1 MKILNKIILV
11 FLFFGTVNSQ
21 SSQRDYSEELR
32 YQNDAINKM
41 KKEIEELSS
50 KLRKANINE
59 TTTSKRIT
67 NLDEELALINKLIQ
81 SLKKEENSNRTK
93 VNNLKGKIKTKED
106 ELELLR
112 GRYEQRIRNTYLK
125 GRVSDLEKVLS
136 STSWRQAVY
145 RTQYLKIIS
154 SIEQTMTKEIEGIL
168 LTINKDKLKLESLLR
183 QSISLKR
190 DKQKQMT
197 SLRKMRIRREKEL
210 NRIRQDKSALAN
222 YMQEKS
228 AGVKQ
233 LESIIKKVLEDKAR
247 SEREERIRQQQQALK
262 TKEFNLLKGQLPWPT
277 EGRVILK
284 FGKQW
289 NPRLK
294 TTTDNPGIDIKGQPG
309 SPIRS
314 TMSGVVTTI
323 TYIRGYGTTVIIDH
337 GGGFYTVYSHVTN
350 IQTQVDSEVR
360 SGDVI
365 AYMGDSGSVNGS
377 KLHFEVWG
385 KGQKLDPEKW
395 LMKK

>member
-1 MKILNKIILV
+1 MNFV
-11 FLFFGTVNSQ
+11 FGQ
-21 SSQRDYSEELR
+21 SSQRDYNEELR

-50 KLRKANINE
+50 KLRKANIRE
-59 TTTSKRIT
+59 TTASKRIT
-67 NLDEELALINKLIQ
+67 NLDEEIALINKLIQ
-81 SLKKEENSNRTK
+81 SLKKEENAAKNK
-93 VNNLKGKIKTKED
+93 INILKKDIKKKED
-106 ELELLR
+106 ELNTMR
-112 GRYEQRIRNTYLK
+112 DRYKQRVVNTYLK

-136 STSWRQAVY
+136 STSWRQAIY

-154 SIEQTMTKEIEGIL
+154 SIEQKMTNEIEHL
-168 LTINKDKLKLESLLR
+168 LLMINKDKLKLESLLR

-190 DKQKQMT
+190 DKKKQMS
-197 SLRKMRIRREKEL
+197 SLRKMRIKREKEL
-210 NRIRQDKSALAN
+210 TRIRQDKSALAN
-222 YMQEKS
+222 YMQEKA

-233 LESIIKKVLEDKAR
+233 LETIIKKVLEDKVR
-247 SEREERIRQQQQALK
+247 FEREDRIRQQQEALK
-262 TKEFNLLKGQLPWPT
+262 TKEFNFLKGQLPWPT
-277 EGRVILK
+277 EGRVISK

-289 NPRLK
+289 NAQLK

-314 TMSGVVTTI
+314 TVSGVVTTV
-323 TYIRGYGTTVIIDH
+323 TYIRGYGTTIIIDH

-350 IQTQVDSEVR
+350 IQTHVDSEVR

-365 AYMGDSGSVNGS
+365 AYMGDSGSINGS

-395 LMKK
+395 LVKK

>member
-1 MKILNKIILV
+1 MKIFNYIILV
-11 FLFFGTVNSQ
+11 SFCFCFLNAQ
-21 SSQRDYSEELR
+21 SSQRDYNEELR

-67 NLDEELALINKLIQ
+67 NLDEEIALVNKLIQ
-81 SLKKEENSNRTK
+81 SLKKEETSNRNK
-93 VNNLKGKIKTKED
+93 VNVLKDRIKTKED

-112 GRYEQRIRNTYLK
+112 TRYEQRIVNTYQK

-154 SIEQTMTKEIEGIL
+154 SIEQKMTKDIENIL
-168 LTINKDKLKLESLLR
+168 LAIHKDKLKLESLLR

-197 SLRKMRIRREKEL
+197 SLRKMRIKREKEL

-247 SEREERIRQQQQALK
+247 FEREERIRQQQQALK

-277 EGRVILK
+277 EGRVISK

-289 NPRLK
+289 NSRLK

-395 LMKK
+395 LIKK

>member
-1 MKILNKIILV
+1 MR
-11 FLFFGTVNSQ
+11 FLYPQ

-41 KKEIEELSS
+41 KKEIEKLSS

-67 NLDEELALINKLIQ
+67 NLDEELALVNKLIQ
-81 SLKKEENSNRTK
+81 SLKKEENFNRDK
-93 VNNLKGKIKTKED
+93 VNNLKSRIKIKED
-106 ELELLR
+106 ELSLLR
-112 GRYEQRIRNTYLK
+112 LRYEQRIINTYLK

-145 RTQYLKIIS
+145 RTQYLKIVS
-154 SIEQTMTKEIEGIL
+154 SIEQKMTKEIESIL
-168 LTINKDKLKLESLLR
+168 LVINKDKLKLESLLR
-183 QSISLKR
+183 QSIALKR
-190 DKQKQMT
+190 DKQKQMA
-197 SLRKMRIRREKEL
+197 SLRKMRIKREKEL
-210 NRIRQDKSALAN
+210 NRFSQDKSALAN

-228 AGVKQ
+228 SGVKQ

-247 SEREERIRQQQQALK
+247 NEREARIRQQQQALK
-262 TKEFNLLKGQLPWPT
+262 TKEFNLLRGQLPWPT
-277 EGRVILK
+277 EGRVISK

-289 NPRLK
+289 NSRLK

-309 SPIRS
+309 SSIRS

-323 TYIRGYGTTVIIDH
+323 TYIRGYGTTIIIDH

-365 AYMGDSGSVNGS
+365 AYMGDSGSVNGA

-395 LMKK
+395 LTKK

>member
-67 NLDEELALINKLIQ
+67 NLDEELALVNKLIQ

-93 VNNLKGKIKTKED
+93 VNNLKGRIKTKED

-112 GRYEQRIRNTYLK
+112 ERYEQRIRNTYLK

-395 LMKK
+395 LIKK

>member
-67 NLDEELALINKLIQ
+67 NLDEELALVNKLVQ

-93 VNNLKGKIKTKED
+93 VNNLKSRIKTKED

>member
-1 MKILNKIILV
+1 MNFV
-11 FLFFGTVNSQ
+11 FGQ
-21 SSQRDYSEELR
+21 SPQRDYDEELR

-41 KKEIEELSS
+41 KSEIEELSS
-50 KLRKANINE
+50 KLRKTNIIE
-59 TTTSKRIT
+59 TTTSKRII

-81 SLKKEENSNRTK
+81 SLKKEENATK
-93 VNNLKGKIKTKED
+93 NKINILKKDIKKKEN
-106 ELELLR
+106 ELNTMR
-112 GRYEQRIRNTYLK
+112 DRYEQRVVNTYLK
-125 GRVSDLEKVLS
+125 GRISDLEKVLS
-136 STSWRQAVY
+136 STSWRQAIY

-154 SIEQTMTKEIEGIL
+154 SIEQKMTNEIEHL
-168 LTINKDKLKLESLLR
+168 LLMINKDKLKLESLLR

-190 DKQKQMT
+190 DKQKQMS
-197 SLRKMRIRREKEL
+197 SLRKMRIKREKEL
-210 NRIRQDKSALAN
+210 TRIRQDKSALAN
-222 YMQEKS
+222 YLQEKA

-233 LESIIKKVLEDKAR
+233 LETIIKKVLEDKVR
-247 SEREERIRQQQQALK
+247 FEREDRIRQQQEALK
-262 TKEFNLLKGQLPWPT
+262 TKEFNFLKGQLPWPT
-277 EGRVILK
+277 EGRVISK

-289 NPRLK
+289 NAQLK

-314 TMSGVVTTI
+314 TVSGVVTTV
-323 TYIRGYGTTVIIDH
+323 TYIRGYGTTIIIDH

-350 IQTQVDSEVR
+350 IQTHVDSEVR

-365 AYMGDSGSVNGS
+365 AYMGDSGSINGS

-395 LMKK
+395 LVKK

>member
-11 FLFFGTVNSQ
+11 FLFFGIVNSQ

-59 TTTSKRIT
+59 TTISKRIT
-67 NLDEELALINKLIQ
+67 NLDEELALVNKLIQ

-93 VNNLKGKIKTKED
+93 VNNLKGRIKTKED

-125 GRVSDLEKVLS
+125 GRVSYLEKVLS

>member
-1 MKILNKIILV
+1 MKIFNYVILV
-11 FLFFGTVNSQ
+11 SFCVLNAQ
-21 SSQRDYSEELR
+21 SSQRDYNEELR

-67 NLDEELALINKLIQ
+67 NLDEEIALVNKLVQ
-81 SLKKEENSNRTK
+81 SLKKEETSNRNK
-93 VNNLKGKIKTKED
+93 VNVLKDRIKTKED

-112 GRYEQRIRNTYLK
+112 TRYEQRIVNTYQK

-154 SIEQTMTKEIEGIL
+154 SIEQKMTKDIENIL
-168 LTINKDKLKLESLLR
+168 LAINKDKLKLESLLR

-197 SLRKMRIRREKEL
+197 SLRKMRIKREKEL

-277 EGRVILK
+277 EGRVISK

-289 NPRLK
+289 NSRLK

-395 LMKK
+395 LIKK

>member
-11 FLFFGTVNSQ
+11 FLFFGTANSQ

-93 VNNLKGKIKTKED
+93 VNNLKGRIKTKED
-106 ELELLR
+106 ELKLLR
-112 GRYEQRIRNTYLK
+112 ERYEQRIRNTYLK

>member
-1 MKILNKIILV
+1 MKIFNYIILV
-11 FLFFGTVNSQ
+11 SFCFCFLNAQ
-21 SSQRDYSEELR
+21 SSQRDYNEELR

-67 NLDEELALINKLIQ
+67 NLDEEIALVNKLIQ
-81 SLKKEENSNRTK
+81 SLKKEETLNRNK
-93 VNNLKGKIKTKED
+93 VNVLKDRIKTKED

-112 GRYEQRIRNTYLK
+112 KRYEQRIINTYQK

-154 SIEQTMTKEIEGIL
+154 TIEQKMTKDIENIL
-168 LTINKDKLKLESLLR
+168 LAINKDKLKIESLLR

-197 SLRKMRIRREKEL
+197 SLRKMRIKREKEL

-247 SEREERIRQQQQALK
+247 FEREERIRQQQQALK

-277 EGRVILK
+277 EGRVISK
-284 FGKQW
+284 FRKQW
-289 NPRLK
+289 ISRLK

-395 LMKK
+395 LIKK

>member
-1 MKILNKIILV
+1 MKCLQNIILIHLLLS
-11 FLFFGTVNSQ
+11 FLAAQTR
-21 SSQRDYSEELR
+21 QRDYNEELR

-59 TTTSKRIT
+59 KSTTKRIT
-67 NLDEELALINKLIQ
+67 NLDEEIALINKLIQ
-81 SLKKEENSNRTK
+81 SLKEEEKINRDK
-93 VNNLKGKIKTKED
+93 VNILKKNINTKES
-106 ELELLR
+106 ELSILKK
-112 GRYEQRIRNTYLK
+112 RYEARVVSTYQK

-145 RTQYLKIIS
+145 RTQYLKVIS
-154 SIEQTMTKEIEGIL
+154 SIEQKMTKEIESL
-168 LTINKDKLKLESLLR
+168 LIRVNKDKLKLESLLR
-183 QSISLKR
+183 QSIALKR
-190 DKQKQMT
+190 DKQKQMA
-197 SLRKMRIRREKEL
+197 SLRKMRIKREKEL
-210 NRIRQDKSALAN
+210 TRIRQDKSALAN
-222 YMQEKS
+222 YMQEKA
-228 AGVKQ
+228 AGIKQ

-247 SEREERIRQQQQALK
+247 FEREERIRQQQDALK

-289 NPRLK
+289 NAKLK

-309 SPIRS
+309 SPIRC
-314 TMSGVVTTI
+314 TMSGIVTTV
-323 TYIRGYGTTVIIDH
+323 TYIRGYGTTIIIDH

-350 IQTQVDSEVR
+350 IQTSVDSEVR

-365 AYMGDSGSVNGS
+365 AYMGDSGSINGS
-377 KLHFEVWG
+377 KLHFEIWG

-395 LMKK
+395 LIKK

>member
-1 MKILNKIILV
+1 MKIFNYIILV
-11 FLFFGTVNSQ
+11 SFCFCFLNAQ
-21 SSQRDYSEELR
+21 SSQRDYNEELR

-59 TTTSKRIT
+59 TNTSKRIT
-67 NLDEELALINKLIQ
+67 NLDEEIALVNKLIQ
-81 SLKKEENSNRTK
+81 SLKKEETSNRNK
-93 VNNLKGKIKTKED
+93 VNVLKDRIKTKED

-112 GRYEQRIRNTYLK
+112 TRYEQRIVNTYQK

-154 SIEQTMTKEIEGIL
+154 SIEQKMTKDIENIL
-168 LTINKDKLKLESLLR
+168 LAINKDKLKLESLLR

-197 SLRKMRIRREKEL
+197 SLRKMRIKREKEL

-277 EGRVILK
+277 EGRVISK

-289 NPRLK
+289 NSRLK

-395 LMKK
+395 LIKK

>member
-1 MKILNKIILV
+1 MKIFNYVILV
-11 FLFFGTVNSQ
+11 SFCVLNAQ
-21 SSQRDYSEELR
+21 YSQRDYNEELR

-67 NLDEELALINKLIQ
+67 NLDEEIALVNKLIQ
-81 SLKKEENSNRTK
+81 SLKKEETSNRNK
-93 VNNLKGKIKTKED
+93 VNVLKDRIKTKED

-112 GRYEQRIRNTYLK
+112 TRYEQRIVNTYQK

-154 SIEQTMTKEIEGIL
+154 SIEQKMTKDIENIL
-168 LTINKDKLKLESLLR
+168 LAINKDKLKLESLLR

-197 SLRKMRIRREKEL
+197 SLRKMRIKREKEL

-277 EGRVILK
+277 EGRVISK

-289 NPRLK
+289 NSRLK

-395 LMKK
+395 LIKK

>member
-1 MKILNKIILV
+1 MKYSNNILFIYLFMNLV
-11 FLFFGTVNSQ
+11 IGQTV
-21 SSQRDYSEELR
+21 QRDYNEELR

-50 KLRKANINE
+50 KLRKANFSE
-59 TTTSKRIT
+59 STTSKRIT

-81 SLKKEENSNRTK
+81 SLKKEEDINRRK
-93 VNNLKGKIKTKED
+93 INILKNDITIKEN
-106 ELELLR
+106 ELNIMKN
-112 GRYEQRIRNTYLK
+112 RYEQRVVNSYLK
-125 GRVSDLEKVLS
+125 GRISDLEKVLS

-154 SIEQTMTKEIEGIL
+154 SIEQKMTKEIENL
-168 LTINKDKLKLESLLR
+168 LLKINKDRLQLESLLR
-183 QSISLKR
+183 QSIALKR
-190 DKQKQMT
+190 EKQKQML
-197 SLRKMRIRREKEL
+197 SLRKMRIKREKEL
-210 NRIRQDKSALAN
+210 TRIRQDKSALAN
-222 YMQEKS
+222 YMQEKA

-247 SEREERIRQQQQALK
+247 FEREERIRQQQEALK

-277 EGRVILK
+277 QGRVISK

-289 NPRLK
+289 NARLK

-314 TMSGVVTTI
+314 TMSGIVTTV

-350 IQTQVDSEVR
+350 IQTHVDSEVR

-395 LMKK
+395 LIKK

>member
-1 MKILNKIILV
+1 MKVFNYVILASFCVLNA
-11 FLFFGTVNSQ
+11 Q
-21 SSQRDYSEELR
+21 SSLRDYNEELR

-67 NLDEELALINKLIQ
+67 NLDEEIALVNKLIQ
-81 SLKKEENSNRTK
+81 SLKKEETSNRNK
-93 VNNLKGKIKTKED
+93 VNVLKDRIKTKED
-106 ELELLR
+106 ELKLLR
-112 GRYEQRIRNTYLK
+112 TRYEQRIVNTYQK

-154 SIEQTMTKEIEGIL
+154 SIEQKMTKDIENIL
-168 LTINKDKLKLESLLR
+168 LAINKDKLKLESLLR

-197 SLRKMRIRREKEL
+197 SLRKMRIKREKEL

-277 EGRVILK
+277 EGRVISK

-289 NPRLK
+289 NSRLK

-395 LMKK
+395 LIKK

>member
-1 MKILNKIILV
+1 MVYITSIIV
-11 FLFFGTVNSQ
+11 AQ
-21 SSQRDYSEELR
+21 STQRDYNEELR

-67 NLDEELALINKLIQ
+67 NLDEELALVNKLIQ
-81 SLKKEENSNRTK
+81 SLKKEEDLNRNK
-93 VNNLKGKIKTKED
+93 INILKKDINTKEN
-106 ELELLR
+106 ELNTLTE
-112 GRYEQRIRNTYLK
+112 RYEQRIINTYLK

-154 SIEQTMTKEIEGIL
+154 TIEQKMTKEIEGLL
-168 LTINKDKLKLESLLR
+168 LTINKNKLKLESLLR

-190 DKQKQMT
+190 EKQKQMT
-197 SLRKMRIRREKEL
+197 SLRKMRIKREKEL
-210 NRIRQDKSALAN
+210 TRIRQDKSALAN
-222 YMQEKS
+222 YMQEKG

-247 SEREERIRQQQQALK
+247 SEREERIRQQQEALK
-262 TKEFNLLKGQLPWPT
+262 TKEFNLLRGQLPWPT
-277 EGRVILK
+277 EGRVISK

-289 NPRLK
+289 NSRLK

-314 TMSGVVTTI
+314 TMSGIITTI
-323 TYIRGYGTTVIIDH
+323 TYIRGYGTTIIVDH

-350 IQTQVDSEVR
+350 IQTNVDSEVR

-395 LMKK
+395 LIKK

>member
-1 MKILNKIILV
+1 MKYSNNILFIYLFINLV
-11 FLFFGTVNSQ
+11 IGQTV
-21 SSQRDYSEELR
+21 QRDYNEELR

-41 KKEIEELSS
+41 KEEIEELSS
-50 KLRKANINE
+50 KLRKANISE

-81 SLKKEENSNRTK
+81 SLKKEEDINR
-93 VNNLKGKIKTKED
+93 GKINILKNDITIKEN
-106 ELELLR
+106 ELNIMKN
-112 GRYEQRIRNTYLK
+112 RYEQRVVNSYLK
-125 GRVSDLEKVLS
+125 GRISDLEKVLS

-145 RTQYLKIIS
+145 RSQYLKIIS
-154 SIEQTMTKEIEGIL
+154 SIEQKMTKEIENL
-168 LTINKDKLKLESLLR
+168 LLKINKDRLQLESLLR
-183 QSISLKR
+183 QSIVLKR
-190 DKQKQMT
+190 EKQKQMS
-197 SLRKMRIRREKEL
+197 SLRKMRIKREKEL
-210 NRIRQDKSALAN
+210 TRIRQDKSALAN
-222 YMQEKS
+222 YMQEKA

-247 SEREERIRQQQQALK
+247 YEREERIRQQQEALK

-277 EGRVILK
+277 EGRVISK

-289 NPRLK
+289 NARLK

-314 TMSGVVTTI
+314 TMSGIVTTI

-350 IQTQVDSEVR
+350 IQTHVDSEVR

>member
-1 MKILNKIILV
+1 MKYFNNILLIYLFMNFV
-11 FLFFGTVNSQ
+11 FGQ
-21 SSQRDYSEELR
+21 SSQRDYNEELR

-50 KLRKANINE
+50 KLRKANIRE
-59 TTTSKRIT
+59 TTASKRIT
-67 NLDEELALINKLIQ
+67 NLDEEIALINKLIQ
-81 SLKKEENSNRTK
+81 SLKKEENAAKNK
-93 VNNLKGKIKTKED
+93 INILKKDIKKKED
-106 ELELLR
+106 ELNTMR
-112 GRYEQRIRNTYLK
+112 DRYKQRVVNTYLK

-136 STSWRQAVY
+136 STSWRQAIY

-154 SIEQTMTKEIEGIL
+154 SIEQKMTNEIEDL
-168 LTINKDKLKLESLLR
+168 LLMINKDRLKLESLLR

-190 DKQKQMT
+190 DKKKQMS
-197 SLRKMRIRREKEL
+197 SLRKMRIKREKEL
-210 NRIRQDKSALAN
+210 TRIRQDKYALAN
-222 YMQEKS
+222 YMQEKA

-233 LESIIKKVLEDKAR
+233 LETIIKKVLEDKAR
-247 SEREERIRQQQQALK
+247 FEREERIRQQQEALK

-277 EGRVILK
+277 EGRVISK

-289 NPRLK
+289 NAQLK

-314 TMSGVVTTI
+314 TISGIVTTI
-323 TYIRGYGTTVIIDH
+323 TYIRGYGTTIIIDH

-350 IQTQVDSEVR
+350 IQTHVDSEVR

-365 AYMGDSGSVNGS
+365 AYMGDSGSINGS

-395 LMKK
+395 LVKK

>member
-1 MKILNKIILV
+1 MKVLNKIILV

-67 NLDEELALINKLIQ
+67 NLDEELALVNKLIQ

-168 LTINKDKLKLESLLR
+168 LTINKDKLKLELLLR

>member
-1 MKILNKIILV
+1 MKILNKTILV

-67 NLDEELALINKLIQ
+67 NLDEELALVNKLIQ

-93 VNNLKGKIKTKED
+93 VNNLKGRIKTKED

-112 GRYEQRIRNTYLK
+112 ERYEQRIRNTYLK

-168 LTINKDKLKLESLLR
+168 LTINKDKLKLELLLR

-247 SEREERIRQQQQALK
+247 SEREERIRQQQQTLK

-323 TYIRGYGTTVIIDH
+323 TYIRGYGTTIIIDH

>member
-93 VNNLKGKIKTKED
+93 VNNLKGRIKTKED

>member
-1 MKILNKIILV
+1 MKIFNYIILV
-11 FLFFGTVNSQ
+11 SFCFCFLNAQ
-21 SSQRDYSEELR
+21 SSQRDYNEELR

-67 NLDEELALINKLIQ
+67 NLDEEIALVNKLIQ
-81 SLKKEENSNRTK
+81 SLKKEETSNRNK
-93 VNNLKGKIKTKED
+93 VNVLKDRIKTKED

-112 GRYEQRIRNTYLK
+112 TRYEQRIVNTYQK

-154 SIEQTMTKEIEGIL
+154 SIEQKMTKDIENIL
-168 LTINKDKLKLESLLR
+168 LAINKDKLKLESLLR

-197 SLRKMRIRREKEL
+197 SLRKMRIKREKEL

-277 EGRVILK
+277 KGRVISK

-289 NPRLK
+289 NSRLK

-395 LMKK
+395 LIKK

>member
-1 MKILNKIILV
+1 MKLFNYIILV
-11 FLFFGTVNSQ
+11 SFCILNAQ
-21 SSQRDYSEELR
+21 SSSRDYNEELR

-67 NLDEELALINKLIQ
+67 NLDEEIALVNKLIQ
-81 SLKKEENSNRTK
+81 SLKKEETSNRNK
-93 VNNLKGKIKTKED
+93 VNVLKDRIKTKED

-112 GRYEQRIRNTYLK
+112 TRYEQRIINTYQK

-154 SIEQTMTKEIEGIL
+154 SIEQKMTKDIENIL
-168 LTINKDKLKLESLLR
+168 LAINKDKLKLESLLR

-197 SLRKMRIRREKEL
+197 SLRKMRIKREKEL

-277 EGRVILK
+277 EGRVISK

-289 NPRLK
+289 NSRLK

-395 LMKK
+395 LIKK

>member
-1 MKILNKIILV
+1 MNLV
-11 FLFFGTVNSQ
+11 IGQTV
-21 SSQRDYSEELR
+21 QRDYNEELR

-50 KLRKANINE
+50 KLRKANISE
-59 TTTSKRIT
+59 MTTSKRIT

-81 SLKKEENSNRTK
+81 SLKKEEDINR
-93 VNNLKGKIKTKED
+93 GKINILKNDITIKEN
-106 ELELLR
+106 ELNIMKN
-112 GRYEQRIRNTYLK
+112 RYEQRVVNSYLK
-125 GRVSDLEKVLS
+125 GRISDLEKVLS

-154 SIEQTMTKEIEGIL
+154 SIEQKMTKEIENL
-168 LTINKDKLKLESLLR
+168 LLRINKDRLQLESLLR
-183 QSISLKR
+183 QSIALKR
-190 DKQKQMT
+190 EKQKQMS
-197 SLRKMRIRREKEL
+197 SLRKMRIKREKEL
-210 NRIRQDKSALAN
+210 TRIRQDKSALAN
-222 YMQEKS
+222 YMQEKA

-247 SEREERIRQQQQALK
+247 FEREERIRQQQEALK

-277 EGRVILK
+277 EGRVISK

-289 NPRLK
+289 NARLK

-314 TMSGVVTTI
+314 TMSGIVTTV

-350 IQTQVDSEVR
+350 IQTHVDSEVR

>member
-11 FLFFGTVNSQ
+11 FLLFGTVNSQ

-67 NLDEELALINKLIQ
+67 NLDEELALVNKLIQ

-93 VNNLKGKIKTKED
+93 VNNLKGRIKIKED